1 MVKANADAFAV
12 DVQEELTKLQAEG
25 LTQTQMDDRMNAS
38 AESGRIESG
47 GFPDSGRL

>member
-25 LTQTQMDDRMNAS
+25 LTQTQMADRMNAN
-38 AESGRIESG
+38 GIESRR
-47 GFPDSGRL
+47 SGP